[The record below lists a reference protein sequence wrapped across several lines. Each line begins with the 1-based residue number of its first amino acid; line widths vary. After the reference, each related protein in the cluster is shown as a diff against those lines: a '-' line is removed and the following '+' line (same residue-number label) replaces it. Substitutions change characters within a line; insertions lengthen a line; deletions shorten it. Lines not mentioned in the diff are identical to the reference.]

1 MNRQLR
7 RAMAKVQRHQEAERK
22 RLLKKPAPTVH
33 MPGWAQAEESKL
45 DQALKEAVALQSLLA
60 HTGTDDEMGHWSSL
74 MEIVLRICHALKKRP
89 TQYLDPEAVHEAH
102 KCFMRSAWALHKAAQ
117 RHKDSGVY
125 GFDAGDRAALIEAE
139 EYVAAFRQSVPRLV
153 WARAIREAL
162 TAPHGIT
169 LKPLEELE
177 AA

>member
-1 MNRQLR
+1 MKR
-7 RAMAKVQRHQEAERK
+7 RP
-22 RLLKKPAPTVH
+22 LIP
-33 MPGWAQAEESKL
+33 MPGWAQSEESKR
-45 DQALKEAVALQSLLA
+45 DQALKEAIALQSLLA
-60 HTGTDDEMGHWSSL
+60 HTGTDDDMGHWSSL
-74 MEIVLRICHALKKRP
+74 LEISLRMCRIVSDAKKHP
-89 TQYLDPEAVHEAH
+89 YLDPEAVSEAN
-102 KCFMRSAWALHKAAQ
+102 KTFTRAAWALHKAAQ

-139 EYVAAFRQSVPRLV
+139 SYVAAFRQSVPRLV

-162 TAPHGIT
+162 DAPQGIT